1 MKLDFTKMQG
11 AGNDFV
17 VLDATHRSLELGT
30 EQYRHIAD
38 RRFGIGCDQVL
49 LIENSNTPDADFRY
63 RIFNADGGEVEQC
76 GNGVRCVAR
85 YLRDAGLTEKEILRL
100 ASLGGTMETEFTA
113 DGVRANMGVPV
124 FTPRDIPFDAD
135 TEQLT
140 YGLDLEGEIL
150 EIGAVSMGNPH
161 AVIRVHDLDNTPVRD
176 LGEMLESH
184 PRFPKRVNVGFM
196 QVVDSQHIR
205 LRVFER
211 GVGETLACGTG
222 ACAAAVWG
230 RTAGLLDSTVNV
242 DLPGGRL
249 MINWL
254 GKGQPVLMSGPATTV
269 FTGEMDV

>member
-17 VLDATHRSLELGT
+17 VLDATHRKLELGT
-30 EQYRHIAD
+30 DQYRHIAD

-49 LIENSNTPDADFRY
+49 QIETSDTPDADFRY

-85 YLRDAGLTEKEILRL
+85 YLRDAGLTEKDTLRL
-100 ASLGGTMETEFTA
+100 ASLGGIMQTEFTA
-113 DGVRANMGVPV
+113 DGVRVNMGVPA
-124 FTPRDIPFDAD
+124 FAPQDIPFEAD
-135 TEQLT
+135 TEQVSYSLE
-140 YGLDLEGEIL
+140 LEGEML

-184 PRFPKRVNVGFM
+184 TRFPKRVNVGFM
-196 QVVDSQHIR
+196 QVVDPQRIR

-230 RTAGLLDSTVNV
+230 QLAGLLDSTVNV

-249 MINWL
+249 MINWS